1 MLCSELIIV
10 FGSGTQKWCHFLI
23 FGHPIVPC
31 DSATPG
37 LDKTG
42 LGMFGIKNLTWFEW
56 LGTYVYRSYILV
68 AKSCTNYLVGFTKCN
83 FFFGKK
89 VSNLIFCSKTV
100 KTTFYLCQKNR
111 RPWICWLL
119 RNKWTKYIKTLL
131 KLYLIVHNFI
141 FWP

>member
-1 MLCSELIIV
+1 MDPVHKNDVIFWFSVIQLCHVIQLLQGLIQLVWECLGLKIWV
-10 FGSGTQKWCHFLI
+10 DLSDSGH
-23 FGHPIVPC
+23 
-31 DSATPG
+31 
-37 LDKTG
+37 
-42 LGMFGIKNLTWFEW
+42 
-56 LGTYVYRSYILV
+56 TYVYRSYILV

>member
-1 MLCSELIIV
+1 MDPVHKNDVIFWFSVIQLCHVIQLLQGSIKLVWECLGSKIWVDLSDSGHMCIGLTFWLQKLHELFSWIYQV
-10 FGSGTQKWCHFLI
+10 QF
-23 FGHPIVPC
+23 
-31 DSATPG
+31 
-37 LDKTG
+37 
-42 LGMFGIKNLTWFEW
+42 
-56 LGTYVYRSYILV
+56 
-68 AKSCTNYLVGFTKCN
+68 